1 MPKAAK
7 PRAAKPT
14 GKTRHDPLHVQLGE
28 DEVEAKY
35 GKLSRPGKR
44 RKSKIEDES
53 EDTGGVRNH
62 AARPVKL
69 LTTCSIGHT
78 RSQDIKKDL

>member
-1 MPKAAK
+1 M

-35 GKLSRPGKR
+35 GKVSRPGKR
-44 RKSKIEDES
+44 RKSGKDE
-53 EDTGGVRNH
+53 EGDDNGEV
-62 AARPVKL
+62 
-69 LTTCSIGHT
+69 CSIET
-78 RSQDIKKDL
+78 SIFFCC